1 MYTRITWLSWS
12 NKNENLTGS
21 FAKWSQISLGTTRQ
35 DFAISQG
42 EHEKRNNI
50 SNSRRNASSW
60 SHMNLCQE
68 SVLTTQR
75 LRKKI
80 LTRHW
85 AKHCSMIFCSD
96 ISKPE
101 VAPHSGAQH
110 VGTLDACQGSSCR
123 TGKERRTLCP
133 TLLHHLR
140 TPAAKPFSIVG
151 CYLRRKSSHEFC
163 PNVIHVW
170 ENMHTHTH
178 CEGKEWAF
186 TWMIIDLSLYIY
198 CFNHLSLFLYS
209 FCLPIYMH
217 RIKLQIREFGPTSA
231 RLLDPY
237 LVLMTCTRVCLCVF
251 VFMIMRIF
259 APKKTVSVY
268 IYIHICVI
276 TCVHPS
282 SSSQIA
288 CHNSHH
294 LTNTSLSW
302 LENRVPQDPLV
313 HKHVVQNRITGW
325 W

>member
-1 MYTRITWLSWS
+1 
-12 NKNENLTGS
+12 
-21 FAKWSQISLGTTRQ
+21 
-35 DFAISQG
+35 
-42 EHEKRNNI
+42 
-50 SNSRRNASSW
+50 
-60 SHMNLCQE
+60 
-68 SVLTTQR
+68 
-75 LRKKI
+75 
-80 LTRHW
+80 
-85 AKHCSMIFCSD
+85 
-96 ISKPE
+96 
-101 VAPHSGAQH
+101 
-110 VGTLDACQGSSCR
+110 
-123 TGKERRTLCP
+123 
-133 TLLHHLR
+133 
-140 TPAAKPFSIVG
+140 
-151 CYLRRKSSHEFC
+151 
-163 PNVIHVW
+163 
-170 ENMHTHTH
+170 
-178 CEGKEWAF
+178 
-186 TWMIIDLSLYIY
+186 MIIDLSLYIY